1 MKITNKFLSLLL
13 IFSLFVGVTGFIP
26 QVKAVS
32 QDEDEAYLED
42 SSVIIE
48 EDNDTDAEEE
58 LEEIQGVE
66 ENSDEGTLSEEE
78 LKSIK
83 ITTQSWDRGGF
94 NGGRIGGG
102 GGGGSIVPKP
112 KPTPKPTAKPKL
124 PAKGFKSGAA
134 GEKFLN
140 DYVGG
145 VGHKVYKNVRVYDH
159 KKGKW
164 IKEKRIVD
172 AYVPSTRV
180 AHESKVG
187 YTSLSNFVR
196 KQIDKDVALRK
207 AGQVDGVKWHFFKS
221 AKTGKIGA
229 TKNLREYLKKKKVP
243 YQYHD

>member
-1 MKITNKFLSLLL
+1 VL
-13 IFSLFVGVTGFIP
+13 
-26 QVKAVS
+26 
-32 QDEDEAYLED
+32 
-42 SSVIIE
+42 IE
-48 EDNDTDAEEE
+48 EDNESDAYEE
-58 LEEIQGVE
+58 LEELMMDEDSVE
-66 ENSDEGTLSEEE
+66 ISSSN
-78 LKSIK
+78 KSPV
-83 ITTQSWDRGGF
+83 ITTFMNKDMGGG
-94 NGGRIGGG
+94 NGYPAGGG
-102 GGGGSIVPKP
+102 GIGIGKVRPTPKP
-112 KPTPKPTAKPKL
+112 KPTPRSKL

-145 VGHKVYKNVRVYDH
+145 IGHKVYKNVRVYDH

-164 IKEKRIVD
+164 VKEKRIVD
-172 AYVPSTRV
+172 AYVPKTRV

-196 KQIDKDVALRK
+196 KQIDKDAALRK

>member
-1 MKITNKFLSLLL
+1 MKITNKVLSLLL
-13 IFSLFVGVTGFIP
+13 IFSLFVGAAGFIP
-26 QVKAVS
+26 QANAVG
-32 QDEDEAYLED
+32 QDEDEAYIED

-66 ENSDEGTLSEEE
+66 ESSDEG
-78 LKSIK
+78 K
-83 ITTQSWDRGGF
+83 ITAQSWDRGGF

-164 IKEKRIVD
+164 VKEKRIVD

>member
-1 MKITNKFLSLLL
+1 MKITNKVLSLLL
-13 IFSLFVGVTGFIP
+13 IFSLFVGAEGFIP
-26 QVKAVS
+26 QANAVG

-42 SSVIIE
+42 NSVLIE
-48 EDNDTDAEEE
+48 EDNESDAYEE
-58 LEEIQGVE
+58 LEELLMDEDSVE
-66 ENSDEGTLSEEE
+66 ISSSN
-78 LKSIK
+78 KSPV
-83 ITTQSWDRGGF
+83 ITTFMNKDMGGG
-94 NGGRIGGG
+94 NGYPAGGG
-102 GGGGSIVPKP
+102 GIGIGKVRPTPKP
-112 KPTPKPTAKPKL
+112 KPTPKPTPKSKL

-145 VGHKVYKNVRVYDH
+145 IGHKVYKNVRVYDH

-164 IKEKRIVD
+164 VKEKRIVD
-172 AYVPSTRV
+172 AYVPKTRV

-196 KQIDKDVALRK
+196 KQIDKDAALRK

>member
-1 MKITNKFLSLLL
+1 MKITNKVLSLLL
-13 IFSLFVGVTGFIP
+13 IFSLFVGAAGFIP
-26 QVKAVS
+26 QANAVG
-32 QDEDEAYLED
+32 QDENEAYLED
-42 SSVIIE
+42 NSVLIE
-48 EDNDTDAEEE
+48 EDNESDAYEE
-58 LEEIQGVE
+58 LEELLM
-66 ENSDEGTLSEEE
+66 DEGSVGISSSN
-78 LKSIK
+78 KSPL
-83 ITTQSWDRGGF
+83 ITTFMNKDMGGG
-94 NGGRIGGG
+94 NGYPAGGG
-102 GGGGSIVPKP
+102 GIGIGKVRPTPKP
-112 KPTPKPTAKPKL
+112 KPTPKSKL

-164 IKEKRIVD
+164 VKEKRIVD
-172 AYVPSTRV
+172 AYVPKTRV

-196 KQIDKDVALRK
+196 KQIDKDAALRK

>member
-13 IFSLFVGVTGFIP
+13 IFSLFVGAAGFIP
-26 QVKAVS
+26 QANAVG

-42 SSVIIE
+42 NSVLIE
-48 EDNDTDAEEE
+48 EDNESDAYEE
-58 LEEIQGVE
+58 LEELLMDEDSVE
-66 ENSDEGTLSEEE
+66 ISSSN
-78 LKSIK
+78 KSPV
-83 ITTQSWDRGGF
+83 ITTFMNKDMGGG
-94 NGGRIGGG
+94 NGYPAGGG
-102 GGGGSIVPKP
+102 GIGIGKVRPTPKP
-112 KPTPKPTAKPKL
+112 KPTPKSKL

-145 VGHKVYKNVRVYDH
+145 IGHKVYKNVRVYDH

-164 IKEKRIVD
+164 VKEKRIVD
-172 AYVPSTRV
+172 AYVPKTRV

-196 KQIDKDVALRK
+196 KQIDKDAALRK

>member
-13 IFSLFVGVTGFIP
+13 IFSLFVGAAGFIP
-26 QVKAVS
+26 QANAVG

-42 SSVIIE
+42 NSVLIE
-48 EDNDTDAEEE
+48 EDNESDAYEE
-58 LEEIQGVE
+58 LEELLMDEDSVE
-66 ENSDEGTLSEEE
+66 ISSSN
-78 LKSIK
+78 KSPL
-83 ITTQSWDRGGF
+83 ITTFMNKDMGGG
-94 NGGRIGGG
+94 NGYPAGGG
-102 GGGGSIVPKP
+102 GIGIGKVRPTPKP
-112 KPTPKPTAKPKL
+112 KPTPKSKL

-164 IKEKRIVD
+164 VKEKRIVD
-172 AYVPSTRV
+172 AYVPKTRV

-196 KQIDKDVALRK
+196 KQIDKDAALRK

>member
-1 MKITNKFLSLLL
+1 MKITNKVLSLLL

-26 QVKAVS
+26 QVKAVG
-32 QDEDEAYLED
+32 QDEDEVYLED
-42 SSVIIE
+42 SSVILE
-48 EDNDTDAEEE
+48 EDNDADAEEE

-66 ENSDEGTLSEEE
+66 ENSDESALSEEE

-159 KKGKW
+159 KKVNG
-164 IKEKRIVD
+164 
-172 AYVPSTRV
+172 
-180 AHESKVG
+180 
-187 YTSLSNFVR
+187 
-196 KQIDKDVALRK
+196 
-207 AGQVDGVKWHFFKS
+207 
-221 AKTGKIGA
+221 
-229 TKNLREYLKKKKVP
+229 
-243 YQYHD
+243 

>member
-1 MKITNKFLSLLL
+1 MKITNKVLRLLL

-26 QVKAVS
+26 QVNAVG

-42 SSVIIE
+42 NSVLIE
-48 EDNDTDAEEE
+48 EDNESDAYEE
-58 LEEIQGVE
+58 LEELLMDEDSVE
-66 ENSDEGTLSEEE
+66 ISSSN
-78 LKSIK
+78 KSPV
-83 ITTQSWDRGGF
+83 ITTFMNKDMGGG
-94 NGGRIGGG
+94 NGYPAGGG
-102 GGGGSIVPKP
+102 GIGIGKVRPTPKP
-112 KPTPKPTAKPKL
+112 KPTPKPTPKSKL

-145 VGHKVYKNVRVYDH
+145 IGHKVYKNVRVYDH

-164 IKEKRIVD
+164 VKEKRIVD
-172 AYVPSTRV
+172 AYVPKTRV

-196 KQIDKDVALRK
+196 KQIDKDAALRK

>member
-1 MKITNKFLSLLL
+1 MKITNKVLSLLL
-13 IFSLFVGVTGFIP
+13 IFSLFVGAAGFIP
-26 QVKAVS
+26 QANAVG

-42 SSVIIE
+42 NSVLIE
-48 EDNDTDAEEE
+48 EDNESDAYEE
-58 LEEIQGVE
+58 LEELLMDEDSVE
-66 ENSDEGTLSEEE
+66 ISSSN
-78 LKSIK
+78 KSPL
-83 ITTQSWDRGGF
+83 ITTFMNKDMGGG
-94 NGGRIGGG
+94 NGYPAGGG
-102 GGGGSIVPKP
+102 GIGIGKVRPTPKP
-112 KPTPKPTAKPKL
+112 KPTPKSKL

-164 IKEKRIVD
+164 VKEKRIVD
-172 AYVPSTRV
+172 AYVPKTRV

-196 KQIDKDVALRK
+196 KQIDKDAALRK